1 MEYKLCI
8 LAAGVGKRMLPLTK
22 DINKALLP
30 VNFKA
35 AITHIIEKFP
45 HGKEIIIA
53 VNYQELKI
61 KEYLSCAHPE
71 RKIKYIFVD
80 KIKGKGAGPGYS
92 VLCCEKHLQVPFILT
107 AVDTLVKEEYYLP
120 NNNWIGVDDVEDAS
134 EFCGVE
140 ISNNNGKIKSIKDKS
155 LEAKNK
161 VFIGLAGIKDYKLFF
176 SGLHND
182 TKEINGELQLS
193 NGLKALIKSGI
204 DSMKF
209 SWTDIGKLKSY
220 YDANKKLSKSKD
232 SFDFSKTDEYIYFTK
247 DKVIKYFLNSKTILN
262 RYERSLNL
270 KSLTPKINKKTNNF
284 YSYDKLEGKV
294 IYESKNINI
303 TKSLLQWLE
312 DNLWKTKEL
321 NSIEK
326 KVFKSSCKNF
336 YYDKTLDRLN
346 LFYERFNLKDTNGK
360 VNGKFVLSTK
370 DLIKKL
376 DFDNLTN
383 GIPSKFHG
391 DLQFDNILITSENN
405 FKLLD
410 WRQDF
415 AGIIEYGDKYYD
427 LAKLNGGLYISY
439 KKIKEGSFKYEGT
452 LSNCFLSIEDDKFLS
467 ESKKIF
473 NEFVIENN
481 LDLKK
486 IEILTG
492 LIFLNMSP
500 MHHYPFSYYVY
511 NLGRLQLIK
520 NIDL

>member
-35 AITHIIEKFP
+35 AITHIIDKFP
-45 HGKEIIIA
+45 NDKEIIIA
-53 VNYQELKI
+53 VNYQKLKI
-61 KEYLSCAHPE
+61 KEYISCAHPD
-71 RKIKYIFVD
+71 RKIKYVFVD
-80 KIKGKGAGPGYS
+80 KIKGNGAGPGYS
-92 VLCCEKHLQVPFILT
+92 LLCCEKNLQVPFILT
-107 AVDTLVKEEYYLP
+107 AVDTLVKEEYPLP
-120 NNNWIGVDDVEDAS
+120 NKNWIGVDNVEDS
-134 EFCGVE
+134 REFCSVE
-140 ISNNNGKIKSIKDKS
+140 IYNDNRKIKSIKDKS

-182 TKEINGELQLS
+182 KKEIGGELQLS
-193 NGLKALIKSGI
+193 NGLKSLIKSGI
-204 DSMKF
+204 ESKKF
-209 SWTDIGKLKSY
+209 NWTDIGKLKSY
-220 YDANKKLSKSKD
+220 YDANKEFSTSED
-232 SFDFSKTDEYIYFTK
+232 SFDFSKTDEYIYFNGE
-247 DKVIKYFLNSKTILN
+247 KVIKYFSNSETILN
-262 RYERSLNL
+262 RYQRSLRL
-270 KSLTPKINKKTNNF
+270 KSLTPKINKVTNNF
-284 YSYDKLEGKV
+284 YSYEKLEGNV
-294 IYESKNINI
+294 IYDSKDINI

-312 DNLWKTKEL
+312 NNLWKTKKL
-321 NSIEK
+321 NNIEK
-326 KVFKSSCKNF
+326 KAFKSSCKYF
-336 YYDKTLDRLN
+336 YYDKTLERLN
-346 LFYERFNLKDTNGK
+346 LFYERFKQEDTCGEINGQL
-360 VNGKFVLSTK
+360 VSSTK
-370 DLIKKL
+370 DIINNL

-383 GIPSKFHG
+383 GIASEFHG
-391 DLQFDNILITSENN
+391 DLQFDNILLTSDNK

-439 KKIKEGSFKYEGT
+439 KKIKEGSFIYEGS
-452 LSNCFLSIEDDKFLS
+452 LSNCFLSIEDDEFLS

-473 NEFVIENN
+473 NDFIIKNN
-481 LDLKK
+481 LEIKK

-511 NLGRLQLIK
+511 NLGRLQLARY
-520 NIDL
+520 IDL